1 MVECHPSKVAV
12 AGSSPVVRF
21 HATRTTKMFVGW
33 SRCGVHYASTR
44 KEKFKM
50 TTAERITA
58 ARIAALTRT
67 IRALHAEVDALRE
80 KAGLPPMPP
89 AERLADLRGVRGD
102 E

>member
-1 MVECHPSKVAV
+1 
-12 AGSSPVVRF
+12 
-21 HATRTTKMFVGW
+21 
-33 SRCGVHYASTR
+33 
-44 KEKFKM
+44 M